1 MSSFEAFRARIRLLL
16 GRRAAESRMEK
27 EFDFHLDMETERL
40 VREGG
45 LDPRE
50 ARRRALVA
58 FGGVEKH
65 KEDLRGD
72 RGLAWLSGMKLDFKL
87 GMRMMRKYPG
97 LTLTG
102 VLGMAVAVAI
112 GAVSFGVIYDVVD
125 PSLPLEDGDRVVAIQ
140 NTDTRRSGEGRE
152 THLHD
157 MGTWREEL
165 GTVELIGAYRT
176 VDRNLIT
183 SQGRPEPVRIAEM
196 SATGFRITRV
206 PPLMGR
212 YFNEEDE
219 WTGAAPVVVIA
230 HDVWQDRFLGRAD
243 IVGERLQLGAT
254 VHTVIGVMPAGFAFP
269 INNRIWA
276 PLKLDPADYPRGDA
290 PSIDVFGRLAPNAT
304 IEEAQAQIEAIGRR
318 LAAADP
324 RTHDGVNP
332 RVMPYP
338 HLFLDAP
345 QLIWAFHGV
354 QVLITML
361 LVVIG
366 TNVAV
371 LVYARTATRMGEIAV
386 RSALGASRARIV
398 GQLFAEA
405 LVLSAASAVVGLIAA
420 RFALQQVDIFLERL
434 GGEQVPFWFD
444 FSGISPGLLL
454 YVAGLTVLA
463 AVIVGVIPAL
473 KATRRD
479 VQANLQHLG
488 AGGSGMRLGK
498 VWTFL
503 IVTQVAVAVTCLP
516 IALSVLALWAQ
527 RSMTGPAFATRDIL
541 TASLELDREG
551 GAAVAPIDDDEFT
564 ARFSSLKAEVIRRLD
579 ADPRVSEVVLASA
592 VPGEEPNIYM
602 EAERPAV
609 AASFDTVAGPGA
621 AGHQVDLMRAE
632 PELFDALGIPVL
644 AGRRFEAAD
653 VSSGATA
660 VIVNQSFV
668 KKVLGGGDALGRR
681 VRRVARDAEGRPD
694 GGQQQTWFTIVGVVP
709 DFPAV
714 IDQTDLVPKVYQ
726 PVARVLQSGVLEPG
740 RQRTV
745 EGRLQRELPGQPTL
759 SPGDG
764 NPSML
769 IVRVRDGEPASFATR
784 LRELTVSIDPMLR
797 LGSVATLQESLD
809 KTMRINRLIGIA
821 IALLT
826 VSVLLLSA
834 AGIYA
839 LMSFTITRRRREI
852 GIRSALGAGAR
863 NVLWSV
869 LSKAMVQI
877 AIGIA
882 IGTGLA
888 TLVDRA
894 TQGGTT
900 AGHGAVVLPAVAILM
915 AIVGLIAAI
924 GPARRALAIQPTEA
938 LRSDG

>member
-1 MSSFEAFRARIRLLL
+1 MSWFEASRARMRLLF
-16 GRRAAESRMEK
+16 GRRSAESRMEK
-27 EFDFHLDMETERL
+27 EFHFHLEMEAERL
-40 VREGG
+40 VREEG
-45 LDPRE
+45 LDPDE
-50 ARRRALVA
+50 ARRRARVA

-65 KEDLRGD
+65 KEELRRD

-87 GMRMMRKYPG
+87 GMRMMGKYPG

-112 GAVSFGVIYDVVD
+112 GAVSFGVIYDVID
-125 PSLPLEDGDRVVAIQ
+125 PSLPLEDGDRIVAIQ

-157 MGTWREEL
+157 MDTWRDEL

-183 SQGRPEPVRIAEM
+183 PQGRPEPVRVAEM
-196 SATGFRITRV
+196 GATGFRITRV

-219 WTGAAPVVVIA
+219 RTGSPPVVVISHA
-230 HDVWQDRFLGRAD
+230 VWQDRFLGRPD
-243 IVGERLQLGAT
+243 IVGERVQLGAT
-254 VHTVIGVMPAGFAFP
+254 VHTVIGVMPEGFAFP
-269 INNRIWA
+269 VNNRIWT
-276 PLKLDPADYPRGDA
+276 PLKLHAADYPRGDA
-290 PSIDVFGRLAPNAT
+290 PPIDVFGRLAPNAT
-304 IEEAQAQIEAIGRR
+304 LEEAQAQIVAIGRR
-318 LAAADP
+318 LAAAYP
-324 RTHDGVNP
+324 STHEGVNP
-332 RVMPYP
+332 GIMPYP
-338 HLFLDAP
+338 HMFLDAP
-345 QLIWAFHGV
+345 QLIWAFHGI

-405 LVLSAASAVVGLIAA
+405 LVLSAASAVVGLVAA
-420 RFALQQVDIFLERL
+420 RFALRQVDLFVERL

-498 VWTFL
+498 MWTFL

-516 IALSVLALWAQ
+516 VALSVLGLWAQ
-527 RSMTGPAFATRDIL
+527 RSTTGPAFATREIL
-541 TASLELDREG
+541 TASLALDREG
-551 GAAVAPIDDDEFT
+551 VAAVAADDDEEFT
-564 ARFSSLKAEVIRRLD
+564 ARFSSLKAEVVRQLE
-579 ADPRVSEVVLASA
+579 ADPRVAEVVLAAA
-592 VPGEEPNIYM
+592 VPGEEPNIHV
-602 EAERPAV
+602 EVERSAVPAV
-609 AASFDTVAGPGA
+609 SDTVAGPGS

-632 PELFDALGIPVL
+632 ADLFDALDLPVL
-644 AGRRFEAAD
+644 AGRGFDAAD
-653 VSSGATA
+653 ISSGATA

-681 VRRVARDAEGRPD
+681 VRRVARDAEGRPEAV
-694 GGQQQTWFTIVGVVP
+694 QQGTWFTIVGVVP

-714 IDQTDLVPKVYQ
+714 IDETDLTPKIYQ
-726 PVARVLQSGVLEPG
+726 PVGRVLQAGVLEPG

-745 EGRLQRELPGQPTL
+745 GGRLQRELPGQPSL
-759 SPGDG
+759 WPGDG
-764 NPSML
+764 NPSRL
-769 IVRVRDGEPASFATR
+769 IVRVRDGDPASFATA
-784 LRELTVSIDPMLR
+784 LRELTVSIDPMMR
-797 LGSVATLQESLD
+797 VESVGTLQESLE
-809 KTMRINRLIGIA
+809 KTVRINRLIGIA

-826 VSVLLLSA
+826 LSVLLLSA

-839 LMSFTITRRRREI
+839 LMSFTVNRRRREI

-863 NVLWSV
+863 SVLWSV
-869 LSKAMVQI
+869 MSRAMLQI
-877 AIGIA
+877 VVGVGIGI
-882 IGTGLA
+882 GLA

-894 TQGGTT
+894 SQGGTT
-900 AGHGAVVLPAVAILM
+900 AGRGAIVLPAVAMLM
-915 AIVGLIAAI
+915 LIVGLIAAI